1 MSRAAA
7 LICILECEYIV
18 EKKYNPDEAPELYE
32 KTGTAEGGSEMIT
45 Y

>member
-1 MSRAAA
+1 MSRAAT
-7 LICILECEYIV
+7 LICILQCDYIV

-32 KTGTAEGGSEMIT
+32 KTGTTEGGSAMLT